1 MSNQTTDR
9 IADRVIVLTGA
20 ANGFGKLVAE
30 QAAERGASVVGLD
43 INEEALETV
52 FAPLAAQGYKVA
64 WKKADVSILEDMQAG
79 AALAIEK
86 FGRIDVMINNAGIMP
101 LAFFSD
107 HEKAA
112 GAWDRAIDINIKG
125 VVHGISAVYEQM
137 IKQGRGHVIN
147 VSSTYGNSPTEGSA
161 VYGATKSAVNMI
173 SDSLRMETQG
183 KIKVS
188 VVRPTGVAAT
198 GLVKS
203 IINFKAVIGIL
214 GQHNDASQE
223 KMKMMMSGTLPEELA
238 SPESVGYF
246 SLAPEYISDAILY
259 VIDQPW
265 GVLISDITVRASGEA
280 TLF

>member
-1 MSNQTTDR
+1 M
-9 IADRVIVLTGA
+9 LTGA

-30 QAAERGASVVGLD
+30 QAAARGACVVGLD
-43 INEEALETV
+43 INEEALEAA
-52 FAPLAAQGYKVA
+52 FAPLLEKGYKVA
-64 WKKADVSILEDMQAG
+64 WRKADVSNLEDMQAG
-79 AALAIEK
+79 AALAVEK
-86 FGRIDVMINNAGIMP
+86 FGRIDVMVNNAGIMP

-112 GAWDRAIDINIKG
+112 NAWDRAIDINIKG
-125 VVHGISAVYEQM
+125 VVHGISAVYDQM
-137 IKQGRGHVIN
+137 MKQGQGHVIN
-147 VSSTYGNSPTEGSA
+147 VSSTYGNAPTEGSA

-198 GLVKS
+198 GLAQS
-203 IINFKAVIGIL
+203 IVNFKAVIGML
-214 GQHNDASQE
+214 GHHNDASLE

>member
-1 MSNQTTDR
+1 MTTTSTDR
-9 IADRVIVLTGA
+9 IAEKVIVLTGA
-20 ANGFGKLVAE
+20 AAGFGKLVAE
-30 QAAERGASVVGLD
+30 QAAERGACVVGLD
-43 INEEALETV
+43 INEEALEAV
-52 FAPLAAQGYKVA
+52 FTPLAAQGYKVA
-64 WKKADVSILEDMQAG
+64 WQKTDVSSLEDMQAG
-79 AALAIEK
+79 AALAVEK

-107 HEKAA
+107 HEKAVS
-112 GAWDRAIDINIKG
+112 AWDRAIDINIKG
-125 VVHGISAVYEQM
+125 VVHGIAAVYEQM
-137 IKQGRGHVIN
+137 MRQGQGHVIN
-147 VSSTYGNSPTEGSA
+147 VSSTYGNAPTEGSA

-198 GLVKS
+198 GLAKS
-203 IINFKAVIGIL
+203 IVNFKAVIGML
-214 GQHNDASQE
+214 GHHNDASVD
-223 KMKMMMSGTLPEELA
+223 KMKMLMSGTLPEDLA

-246 SLAPEYISDAILY
+246 SLAPEYVSDAILY

>member
-1 MSNQTTDR
+1 
-9 IADRVIVLTGA
+9 
-20 ANGFGKLVAE
+20 
-30 QAAERGASVVGLD
+30 
-43 INEEALETV
+43 
-52 FAPLAAQGYKVA
+52 
-64 WKKADVSILEDMQAG
+64 
-79 AALAIEK
+79 
-86 FGRIDVMINNAGIMP
+86 MP

-203 IINFKAVIGIL
+203 IINFKAVIGML
-214 GQHNDASQE
+214 GHHNDASQE

>member
-1 MSNQTTDR
+1 MTTSSVDR

-30 QAAERGASVVGLD
+30 QAAERGASVIGLD
-43 INEEALETV
+43 INEEALEAV

-79 AALAIEK
+79 AALAIEN

-101 LAFFSD
+101 LAFFQIT
-107 HEKAA
+107 KKPQGPGTA
-112 GAWDRAIDINIKG
+112 RL
-125 VVHGISAVYEQM
+125 ISTSRRRTRDLRVYDQM
-137 IKQGRGHVIN
+137 MKQGQGHVIN
-147 VSSTYGNSPTEGSA
+147 VSSTYGNAPTEGSA
-161 VYGATKSAVNMI
+161 IYGATKSAVNLI

-198 GLVKS
+198 GLAKS
-203 IINFKAVIGIL
+203 IVNFKAVIGML
-214 GQHNDASQE
+214 GHHNDASLD
-223 KMKMMMSGTLPEELA
+223 KMKMLMSGTLPEDLA